1 MAILESVSVTLDIY
15 RRAVARGAALAV
27 RNWAVLLSV
36 FAYAAILNLGG
47 YLAMFVG
54 IIGAFLMSLLFSAC
68 ASSFLYLVEMIVRTN
83 KVTWEDFTR
92 SFGAYLWDV
101 VGVSFALWVF
111 WWVATP
117 FLQQLPQGHVAVIA
131 INLVLV
137 VLFNAVPELI
147 YLGHSGVVDLMS
159 RSYQFIAANWIE
171 WFPPN
176 LLFLV
181 GLAVLWEMPLGD
193 GMVWQIARAALV
205 SLFLYFAMVVRGFLF
220 IELDGSSRRSRIFRH
235 KMGR

>member
-1 MAILESVSVTLDIY
+1 MAILESVSVTFDIY
-15 RRAVARGAALAV
+15 RRAVARGAVLAV

-36 FAYAAILNLGG
+36 FAYAAILYLGG

-54 IIGAFLMSLLFSAC
+54 LIGGFLMSLLFSAC

-92 SFGAYLWDV
+92 SFGVYLWDV
-101 VGVSFALWVF
+101 VGVSFVLWLF
-111 WWVATP
+111 WFVATP
-117 FLQQLPQGHVAVIA
+117 VLQQLPQGHVAVLA

-147 YLGHSGVVDLMS
+147 YLGHSGVLDLLS

-176 LLFLV
+176 LVLLV
-181 GLAVLWEMPLGD
+181 GLAALWRVPLGE
-193 GMVWQIARAALV
+193 GVLPLVARVALV

-220 IELDGSSRRSRIFRH
+220 IELDGSSRRSRAFRH

>member
-1 MAILESVSVTLDIY
+1 MAVLESVSVTLDIY
-15 RRAVARGAALAV
+15 RRAGARGAVLAV
-27 RNWAVLLSV
+27 RNWPVLLSV
-36 FAYAAILNLGG
+36 FAYAAILWLGG

-54 IIGAFLMSLLFSAC
+54 LIGGFLMSLLFAAC

-83 KVTWEDFTR
+83 RVTWEDFTR

-101 VGVSFALWVF
+101 VGVSFALWLF
-111 WWVATP
+111 WFVATP
-117 FLQQLPQGHVAVIA
+117 FLHQLPQGHVAVLA

-147 YLGHSGVVDLMS
+147 YLGHSGVVDLFS

-176 LLFLV
+176 LLFLA
-181 GLAVLWEMPLGD
+181 GLVLLWRLPFGGGLLPL
-193 GMVWQIARAALV
+193 VARVALA

-220 IELDGSSRRSRIFRH
+220 IELDGSSRRARLFRH

>member
-1 MAILESVSVTLDIY
+1 MAVLESVSVTLDIY
-15 RRAVARGAALAV
+15 RRAVARGAVLAA

-36 FAYAAILNLGG
+36 FAYAGILYLGG

-54 IIGAFLMSLLFSAC
+54 LVGGFLMSLLFAAC

-92 SFGAYLWDV
+92 SFGVYLWDV
-101 VGVSFALWVF
+101 VGVSFALWLF
-111 WWVATP
+111 WFVATP
-117 FLQQLPQGHVAVIA
+117 FLHQLPQGHVAVIA
-131 INLVLV
+131 INLVLI

-147 YLGHSGVVDLMS
+147 YLGHSGVVDLLS

-176 LLFLV
+176 LLLLA
-181 GLAVLWEMPLGD
+181 GLAGLWRLPLGE
-193 GMVWQIARAALV
+193 GLLPLIGRVASVA
-205 SLFLYFAMVVRGFLF
+205 LFLYFAMVVRGFLF
-220 IELDGSSRRSRIFRH
+220 IELDGTSRRARVFRH

>member
-1 MAILESVSVTLDIY
+1 MLESLTVTLDIY
-15 RRAVARGAALAV
+15 RRAFARGGALAV
-27 RNWAVLLSV
+27 RNWPVLLSV
-36 FAYAAILNLGG
+36 FAYAGILFLGG
-47 YLAMFVG
+47 YLAAFLGMVG
-54 IIGAFLMSLLFSAC
+54 GFLMSLLFAAC

-83 KVTWEDFTR
+83 RVTWEDFTR

-101 VGVSFALWVF
+101 VGVSFALWLF
-111 WWVATP
+111 WFVATP
-117 FLQQLPQGHVAVIA
+117 FLHQLPQGHVAVLA
-131 INLVLV
+131 IQLVLV

-147 YLGHSGVVDLMS
+147 YLGHSGLVDLLA

-176 LLFLV
+176 LLLIA
-181 GLAVLWEMPLGD
+181 GMELLWRMPLGE
-193 GMVWQIARAALV
+193 GAPFLLLRVALV

-220 IELDGSSRRSRIFRH
+220 IELDGTTRRARLFRH

>member
-1 MAILESVSVTLDIY
+1 MALLESVSVTLDIY
-15 RRAVARGAALAV
+15 RRAVSRGGALAV

-36 FAYAAILNLGG
+36 FAYAGILYLGG

-54 IIGAFLMSLLFSAC
+54 IIGGFMMSLLFAAC

-92 SFGAYLWDV
+92 SFGVYLWDV
-101 VGVSFALWVF
+101 VGVSFVLWLF
-111 WWVATP
+111 WFVATP
-117 FLQQLPQGHVAVIA
+117 FLHQLPQGHVAVLA
-131 INLVLV
+131 INLVLI

-147 YLGHSGVVDLMS
+147 YLGHSGVVDLLS

-176 LLFLV
+176 LLFLL
-181 GLAVLWEMPLGD
+181 GFELLWRLPLGD
-193 GMVWQIARAALV
+193 GPVPLIGRVALV

-220 IELDGSSRRSRIFRH
+220 IELDGSSRRARLFRH

>member
-1 MAILESVSVTLDIY
+1 MLESLTVTLDIY
-15 RRAVARGAALAV
+15 RRAFARGGALAV
-27 RNWAVLLSV
+27 RNWPVLLSV
-36 FAYAAILNLGG
+36 FAYAGILFLGG
-47 YLAMFVG
+47 YLAAFLGLVG
-54 IIGAFLMSLLFSAC
+54 GFLMSLLFAAC

-83 KVTWEDFTR
+83 RVTWEDFTR

-101 VGVSFALWVF
+101 VGVSFALWLF
-111 WWVATP
+111 WFVATP
-117 FLQQLPQGHVAVIA
+117 FLHQLPQGHVAVLA
-131 INLVLV
+131 IQLVLV

-147 YLGHSGVVDLMS
+147 YLGHSGLVDLLA

-176 LLFLV
+176 LLLIA
-181 GLAVLWEMPLGD
+181 GMELLWRMPLGE
-193 GMVWQIARAALV
+193 GAPFLLLRVALV

-220 IELDGSSRRSRIFRH
+220 IELDGTTRRARLFRH